1 MYAIAFPSIDP
12 TLVEIG
18 PFAIRWYALAY
29 IGGILLGW
37 RYALVLARWSPVR
50 FDRQAIDDF
59 LIWVTLGI
67 VLGGR
72 IGYVLFYKPAYFLA
86 HPGEILMVW
95 QGGMSFHGGCLGV
108 ILAIV
113 IFSLRRRIPM
123 FALGDLVASVVPIG
137 LFLGRLANFV
147 NGELFGRAS
156 DVPWAVVFPEGGPE
170 PRHPSQLY
178 EAGLEGIVLFT
189 VIYLAWRVTPLR
201 NRPGAIGGV
210 FLLGYGLARFTVEFF
225 RQPDDYLGFLFA
237 GATMGQLLSL
247 PMMLAGLALLVW
259 ARPYQAPPVLAPAPP
274 TERAK
279 PARKKR

>member
-170 PRHPSQLY
+170 PRHPS
-178 EAGLEGIVLFT
+178 
-189 VIYLAWRVTPLR
+189 
-201 NRPGAIGGV
+201 
-210 FLLGYGLARFTVEFF
+210 
-225 RQPDDYLGFLFA
+225 
-237 GATMGQLLSL
+237 
-247 PMMLAGLALLVW
+247 
-259 ARPYQAPPVLAPAPP
+259 
-274 TERAK
+274 
-279 PARKKR
+279 